1 MNPPFSD
8 NFMTWLQPL
17 VAAIW
22 GIVVIATPPPREG
35 RDSGQGGREGDI
47 PYVIGHLERAM
58 HTLSTLVEGA
68 THPSAAMLP
77 VRMVMLPGS
86 TGFSRFSY
94 FHHCSSHNAPC
105 FP

>member
-1 MNPPFSD
+1 MDPPFSD
-8 NFMTWLQPL
+8 DFMTWLQPL
-17 VAAIW
+17 VAASW

-35 RDSGQGGREGDI
+35 RKAGQDGRQGDI

-58 HTLSTLVEGA
+58 PTLSALVEGA

-86 TGFSRFSY
+86 TGLSRFSY
-94 FHHCSSHNAPC
+94 FHHCSSHNASRCP
-105 FP
+105 